1 MERMERQEPE
11 SQALTR
17 RSRRSFLG
25 LCLALPAPFVLAACT
40 GQAATGARSAA
51 TPAAPTPERSPTTP
65 AAGPTAA
72 PTTSVA
78 PPGPT
83 PGPTQAQASASPT
96 QVPTTATSPSV
107 AQAPVLSPTPTV
119 CDDDDLTPAQTEGP
133 YFTPNSP
140 ERASLLEPGVTGT
153 KLVITGYVLTRDCR
167 PIARALLDFWQ
178 ADDGGQYDNQGYR
191 LRGHL
196 FTDQDGF
203 YRLETIVPGLYPG
216 RTRHIH
222 VKVQAPNRPILT
234 TQLYFPDEAR
244 NRTDGIF
251 QPDLVMAVQDSPDG
265 KAATFTFVRDA

>member
-1 MERMERQEPE
+1 MERMERMERQEPE
-11 SQALTR
+11 SQALTW

-51 TPAAPTPERSPTTP
+51 TPGAPTPERSPTTP
-65 AAGPTAA
+65 AAGPT
-72 PTTSVA
+72 
-78 PPGPT
+78 
-83 PGPTQAQASASPT
+83 QAQASASPT
-96 QVPTTATSPSV
+96 QVPTAATSPSV

-167 PIARALLDFWQ
+167 PIARALVDFWQ
-178 ADDGGQYDNQGYR
+178 ADDRGQYDNQGYR

-251 QPDLVMAVQDSPDG
+251 QPDLVMAVQDTPDG